1 MFVLGEYERPLMDI
15 IHRFKYDGFERLRA
29 FFGDKLCDLYEKSLD
44 DLKIDLL
51 VPVPLGSIRKKLRGF
66 NQAEVLSDTIS
77 RRLGIGSAVD
87 GVKKARKTKD
97 QTRLDP
103 AQRLLN
109 MQGAFMAGTGVLNGK
124 RIALIDDVVTTGATI
139 NELSRVIESV
149 GGQVVCAIAAA
160 SSHD

>member
-1 MFVLGEYERPLMDI
+1 MDI
-15 IHRFKYDGFERLRA
+15 IHRFKYDGFERLGR
-29 FFGDKLCDLYEKSLD
+29 FLGDKLCDLHEKPLN

-51 VPVPLGSIRKKLRGF
+51 IPVPLGSVRKKLRGF

-77 RRLGIGSAVD
+77 RRLGIGLAAD
-87 GVKKARKTKD
+87 GVEKARKTKD

-109 MQGAFMAGTGVLNGK
+109 MKGAFKAGTGDLSGR

-149 GGQVVCAIAAA
+149 GGQVVCAMAAA
-160 SSHD
+160 SSHE